1 MSTHIKIELPR
12 NSRSPDAI
20 ALLKGTC
27 LRSSSAGAIPNCR
40 RAHDS
45 VGFAALVARSTECS
59 LEAANSSLQQAHNAA
74 FITRAT

>member
-27 LRSSSAGAIPNCR
+27 SRSSGAGAIPNSP

-45 VGFAALVARSTECS
+45 VDFAALVARSTECS
-59 LEAANSSLQQAHNAA
+59 RSAANGSLQQAHNAA
-74 FITRAT
+74 LITRAT